1 MTHPTDIPRDRGAVA
16 LPATLHTALQLAEQG
31 LPVLPLRAG
40 KGPMGNCRA
49 CRKNACGGRPN
60 MKTPGSCTCPA
71 PCHAWAAAT
80 TDPNI
85 LTSAAWAPAWRQ
97 AAAVAYHPGGAGVTV
112 VDLDNADAV
121 AWARQNLPGTRTVAT
136 TRGEH
141 WIYLGT
147 MTSRNAVRPGVDI
160 KSLISYVRWLGPG
173 IGPVAQLPDVVRA
186 LAVKEPAAARPAA
199 RPVGVAAPVGGG
211 QCPHRSPA
219 YLERGIA
226 MAEQRIEQTPDGIH
240 RTVYRMFLAVLSAHG
255 RCGCLTDAH
264 IKRLFT
270 AAQGRG
276 ESLRHC
282 EDAWSNAVAAL
293 GM

>member
-16 LPATLHTALQLAEQG
+16 LPAALHTALQLAEQG

-40 KGPMGNCRA
+40 KGPMGNCRT

-60 MKTPGSCTCPA
+60 MKTPGPCACPA

-85 LTSAAWAPAWRQ
+85 LTSPAWAPAWRQ

-112 VDLDNADAV
+112 VDLDDPDAV
-121 AWARQNLPGTRTVAT
+121 AWARRTLPVTRTVAT

-147 MTSRNAVRPGVDI
+147 MTSPNAVRPGVDI
-160 KSLISYVRWLGPG
+160 KSLMSYARWLGPG
-173 IGPVAQLPDVVRA
+173 TGAVAPLPDIVRE
-186 LAVKEPAAARPAA
+186 LAVKEHAAARPAA
-199 RPVGVAAPVGGG
+199 RPVGVAAPAGGG

-226 MAEQRIEQTPDGIH
+226 MAEGRIEEARDGIH

-282 EDAWSNAVAAL
+282 ENAWSNAIAAL

>member
-1 MTHPTDIPRDRGAVA
+1 MTHPTHSRRDHTGDRP
-16 LPATLHTALQLAEQG
+16 LLTALQLAERG
-31 LPVLPLRAG
+31 LPVLPLREG

-49 CRKNACGGRPN
+49 CRNNACGGRPN
-60 MKTPGSCTCPA
+60 MKTPGPCECPA

-80 TDPNI
+80 TNPHI
-85 LTSAAWAPAWRQ
+85 LTSTAWAPAWRQ
-97 AAAVAYHPGGAGVTV
+97 AAAIAYHPGGAGFTV

-121 AWARQNLPGTRTVAT
+121 GWARQHLPGTRTVAT

-141 WIYLGT
+141 WIYRGA
-147 MTSRNAVRPGVDI
+147 MTSRNDVRPGVDI
-160 KSLISYVRWLGPG
+160 KSAMSYARWLGPG
-173 IGPVAQLPDVVRA
+173 TGNMAQLPDTVRA
-186 LAVKEPAAARPAA
+186 LVVKEPTSA
-199 RPVGVAAPVGGG
+199 RPVSSFIAVPAPAGGG

-226 MAEQRIEQTPDGIH
+226 MAEQRIEEAPDGIH

-255 RCGCLTDAH
+255 RCGCLTDTH
-264 IKRLFT
+264 IGRLFT
-270 AAQGRG
+270 AAQGKG

>member
-1 MTHPTDIPRDRGAVA
+1 MTGHLANA
-16 LPATLHTALQLAEQG
+16 LRLAEWG
-31 LPVLPLRAG
+31 LPVMPLREG

-60 MKTPGSCTCPA
+60 MKIPGPCACPA

-85 LTSAAWAPAWRQ
+85 LTSPAWAPAWRQ

-121 AWARQNLPGTRTVAT
+121 AWARRSLPVTRTVAT

-147 MTSRNAVRPGVDI
+147 MSSRNAVRPGVDI
-160 KSLISYVRWLGPG
+160 KSLVSYARWLGPG
-173 IGPVAQLPDVVRA
+173 TGAMGPLPDVVLA
-186 LAVKEPAAARPAA
+186 LAVKEPAAVRPAS
-199 RPVGVAAPVGGG
+199 RPIAAAALPRGGE
-211 QCPHRSPA
+211 CPHRSPA

-226 MAEQRIEQTPDGIH
+226 MAEQRIEEAPDGIH
-240 RTVYRMFLAVLSAHG
+240 RTVFRLFLAVLSAHG
-255 RCGCLTDAH
+255 RCGCLTDTH
-264 IKRLFT
+264 IDRLFT
-270 AAQGRG
+270 AAQAKG

-282 EDAWSNAVAAL
+282 EDAWTNALTQL

>member
-1 MTHPTDIPRDRGAVA
+1 MTHPTHIRRDHTGDRS
-16 LPATLHTALQLAEQG
+16 LLTALQLAERG
-31 LPVLPLRAG
+31 LPVLPLREG

-60 MKTPGSCTCPA
+60 MKTPGPCACPA

-80 TDPNI
+80 TDPHI
-85 LTSAAWAPAWRQ
+85 LTSTAWAPAWRQ
-97 AAAVAYHPGGAGVTV
+97 AAAVAYHPGGAGFTV

-121 AWARQNLPGTRTVAT
+121 AWARRTLPATRTVAT

-147 MTSRNAVRPGVDI
+147 MASPNAVRPGVDI
-160 KSLISYVRWLGPG
+160 KSTMSYARWLGPG
-173 IGPVAQLPDVVRA
+173 TGPMSPLPDVVRA

-199 RPVGVAAPVGGG
+199 RPVGVAAPAGGG

-226 MAEQRIEQTPDGIH
+226 MAEQRIEEAPDGIH
-240 RTVYRMFLAVLSAHG
+240 RTVFRMFLAVLSTHG
-255 RCGCLTDAH
+255 WCGCLTDAH

>member
-1 MTHPTDIPRDRGAVA
+1 MTHPTHIRRDLTGDRP
-16 LPATLHTALQLAEQG
+16 LLTALQLAKRG
-31 LPVLPLRAG
+31 LPVLPLREG
-40 KGPMGNCRA
+40 KGPMGNCRG

-60 MKTPGSCTCPA
+60 MKTPGPCTCPA

-80 TDPNI
+80 TNPHI
-85 LTSAAWAPAWRQ
+85 LTSAVWAPAWQQ
-97 AAAVAYHPGGAGVTV
+97 AAAVAYHPGGAGLTV
-112 VDLDNADAV
+112 VDLDNSGAA
-121 AWARQNLPGTRTVAT
+121 AWARQNLPATRTVPS

-147 MTSRNAVRPGVDI
+147 MTSTNAVRPGVDI
-160 KSLISYVRWLGPG
+160 KSLMSYARWLGPG
-173 IGPVAQLPDVVRA
+173 IGTMAQLPDVVRA
-186 LAVKEPAAARPAA
+186 LAVKEPAAAQPAA
-199 RPVGVAAPVGGG
+199 RPVGVAAPAGGG

-226 MAEQRIEQTPDGIH
+226 MAEQRIEEAPDGIH

-255 RCGCLTDAH
+255 RCGCLTETH
-264 IKRLFT
+264 IGRLFT

-282 EDAWSNAVAAL
+282 EDAWSNAVAVL

>member
-1 MTHPTDIPRDRGAVA
+1 MTQPTHIRRDHMTHRPLLLD
-16 LPATLHTALQLAEQG
+16 TALQLAELG
-31 LPVLPLRAG
+31 LPVLPLREG

-60 MKTPGSCTCPA
+60 MKTPGPCACPA

-80 TDPNI
+80 TDPQL
-85 LTSAAWAPAWRQ
+85 LTSATWAAAWRQ
-97 AAAVAYHPGGAGVTV
+97 AAAVAYHPGGAGLTV
-112 VDLDNADAV
+112 VDLDNADAIR
-121 AWARQNLPGTRTVAT
+121 WARQILPATRTVSS

-147 MTSRNAVRPGVDI
+147 MTSPNAVRPGVDI
-160 KSLISYVRWLGPG
+160 KSTMSYARWLGPG
-173 IGPVAQLPDVVRA
+173 SGTMAQLPDAVRA
-186 LAVKEPAAARPAA
+186 LAVKEPTAARPTPS
-199 RPVGVAAPVGGG
+199 PVTVPTLALGG
-211 QCPHRSPA
+211 QCPHRSPV

-226 MAEQRIEQTPDGIH
+226 MAEQRIEEAPDGIH

-270 AAQGRG
+270 AAQGKG

-282 EDAWSNAVAAL
+282 EDAWANAAAAL

>member
-1 MTHPTDIPRDRGAVA
+1 MTQPTPSAQLRAA
-16 LPATLHTALQLAEQG
+16 LDLAERG
-31 LPVLPLRAG
+31 IPVLPLREG

-60 MKTPGSCTCPA
+60 MKTPGPCACPS

-80 TDPNI
+80 TDLAV
-85 LTSAAWAPAWRQ
+85 LTSTAWASAWRQ
-97 AAAVAYHPGGAGVTV
+97 AAAVAYHPGGTGLTV
-112 VDLDNADAV
+112 VDLDNADAI
-121 AWARQNLPGTRTVAT
+121 AWARQNLPATRTVPS

-147 MTSRNAVRPGVDI
+147 MTSPNAVRPGVDI
-160 KSLISYVRWLGPG
+160 KSLMSYARWLGPG
-173 IGPVAQLPDVVRA
+173 TGTMAPLSDAVRA
-186 LAVKEPAAARPAA
+186 LAVKEPTAARPATS
-199 RPVGVAAPVGGG
+199 APTVSAPAGGG

-226 MAEQRIEQTPDGIH
+226 MAEQRIEDAPDGIH
-240 RTVYRMFLAVLSAHG
+240 RTVFRMFLAVLSAHG
-255 RCGCLTDAH
+255 RCGCLTETH
-264 IKRLFT
+264 IGRLFT
-270 AAQGRG
+270 AAQEKG

-282 EDAWSNAVAAL
+282 EEAWTNARTQL

>member
-1 MTHPTDIPRDRGAVA
+1 MTHPTHIRRDHTGDRP
-16 LPATLHTALQLAEQG
+16 LLTALQLAEQG
-31 LPVLPLRAG
+31 LPVLPLREG

-49 CRKNACGGRPN
+49 CRNTACGGRPN
-60 MKTPGSCTCPA
+60 MKTPGPCTCAA

-80 TDPNI
+80 TDPTV

-97 AAAVAYHPGGAGVTV
+97 AAAVAYHPGGTGLTV
-112 VDLDNADAV
+112 VDLDNAEAV
-121 AWARQNLPGTRTVAT
+121 AWARQNLPTTRTVAT

-160 KSLISYVRWLGPG
+160 KSLMSYARWLGSGTGSMAP
-173 IGPVAQLPDVVRA
+173 LPDAVRA
-186 LAVKEPAAARPAA
+186 LAVKEPTAARPALSPA
-199 RPVGVAAPVGGG
+199 VSAPAGGG

-226 MAEQRIEQTPDGIH
+226 MAEQRIEEAPDGIH
-240 RTVYRMFLAVLSAHG
+240 RTVFRMFLAVLSAHG
-255 RCGCLTDAH
+255 RCGCLTETH

-282 EDAWSNAVAAL
+282 EDAWSNAAAAL

>member
-1 MTHPTDIPRDRGAVA
+1 MT
-16 LPATLHTALQLAEQG
+16 TLTGHLTTALWLAGQG
-31 LPVLPLRAG
+31 LPVLPLREG
-40 KGPMGNCRA
+40 KGPMGNCRS

-60 MKTPGSCTCPA
+60 MKTPGPCECPA

-80 TDPNI
+80 TDPKI
-85 LTSAAWAPAWRQ
+85 LTSPAWAPAWRQ
-97 AAAVAYHPGGAGVTV
+97 AAAIAYHPGGAGVTV

-121 AWARQNLPGTRTVAT
+121 VWARRSLPATRTVAT

-147 MTSRNAVRPGVDI
+147 LTSRNAVRPGVDI
-160 KSLISYVRWLGPG
+160 KSLMSYARWLGPG
-173 IGPVAQLPDVVRA
+173 TGSMGPLPDVVRA
-186 LAVKEPAAARPAA
+186 LAMKEPAAVRPTS
-199 RPVGVAAPVGGG
+199 RPVTAAAPVGGG
-211 QCPHRSPA
+211 VCPHRSPA

-226 MAEQRIEQTPDGIH
+226 MAEQRIEDAPDGIH
-240 RTVYRMFLAVLSAHG
+240 RTVYRLFLAVLSVHG

>member
-1 MTHPTDIPRDRGAVA
+1 MTQPTPSAQLRAALDLAKRGI
-16 LPATLHTALQLAEQG
+16 
-31 LPVLPLRAG
+31 PVLPLREG

-60 MKTPGSCTCPA
+60 MKTPGPCACPS

-80 TDPNI
+80 TDLAV
-85 LTSAAWAPAWRQ
+85 LTSTAWASAWRQ
-97 AAAVAYHPGGAGVTV
+97 AAAVAYHPGGTGLTV
-112 VDLDNADAV
+112 VDLDNAA
-121 AWARQNLPGTRTVAT
+121 AIGWARQNLPATRSVPS

-147 MTSRNAVRPGVDI
+147 MTSTNAVRPGVDI
-160 KSLISYVRWLGPG
+160 KSLMSYARWLGPG
-173 IGPVAQLPDVVRA
+173 TGTMTPLPDAVRA
-186 LAVKEPAAARPAA
+186 LAVKEPTSARTATSAPTVSAPA
-199 RPVGVAAPVGGG
+199 GGG

-226 MAEQRIEQTPDGIH
+226 MAEQRIEDAPDGIH
-240 RTVYRMFLAVLSAHG
+240 RTVFWMFLAVLSAHG
-255 RCGCLTDAH
+255 RCGCLTETH
-264 IKRLFT
+264 IGRLFT
-270 AAQGRG
+270 AAQTRG

-282 EDAWSNAVAAL
+282 EDAWTNARTQL

>member
-1 MTHPTDIPRDRGAVA
+1 M
-16 LPATLHTALQLAEQG
+16 TALTSHLDTALWLAGQG
-31 LPVLPLRAG
+31 LPVLPLREG
-40 KGPMGNCRA
+40 KGPMGNCRD

-60 MKTPGSCTCPA
+60 MKTPGPCACPA

-80 TDPNI
+80 TDPTV
-85 LTSAAWAPAWRQ
+85 LTSAMWAPAWRQ

-112 VDLDNADAV
+112 VDLDNPDAV
-121 AWARQNLPGTRTVAT
+121 AWARRTLPATRTVAT

-141 WIYLGT
+141 WIYLDT
-147 MTSRNAVRPGVDI
+147 MTSPNAVRPGVDI
-160 KSLISYVRWLGPG
+160 KSRMSYARWLGPG
-173 IGPVAQLPDVVRA
+173 TGTMGPLPDAVRA
-186 LAVKEPAAARPAA
+186 LAVKEPTAVQPASRPATA
-199 RPVGVAAPVGGG
+199 AVPVDGGK
-211 QCPHRSPA
+211 CPHRSPA

-226 MAEQRIEQTPDGIH
+226 MAEQRIEEAPDRIH

-282 EDAWSNAVAAL
+282 ENAWSNAIAAL